1 MDLFTLVAKLTLD
14 KSEYEKGLNDAESEA
29 SSSGGKFTG
38 ILGKVGKAAG
48 TIAKVSAAGIAAG
61 SAVVGVLTKQSV
73 EAYANYEQLVGG
85 VETLFGA
92 GGQSLKEYADSMGMT
107 IEEAQE
113 SYDKLLKAQGEVIRN
128 ADEAYKNAGMSA
140 NEYMET
146 VTSFSAS
153 LIQSLGGDTE
163 KAATYADKAI
173 VDMSDNANKM
183 GTSMESI
190 QNAYQ
195 GFAKQNYTMLD
206 NLKLGYG
213 GTKEEM
219 ERLITDAEGLNS
231 SFKATRDENG
241 NLKMSFA
248 EIVDAIHIVQ
258 DNLGITGTTSKEAAT
273 TIEGS
278 LNMTKAAWN
287 NLIEGFADPDA
298 DLDQYMDNLIIALV
312 GENEGE
318 GLLNNLIPAVERALK
333 GIGEFVAKAA
343 PIIAERLPELIEA
356 ILPSLLE
363 AATALV
369 AGLVQALP
377 TILQVLI
384 DQAPMIISTLI
395 DAIVK
400 TLPLLVELG
409 GQLIEML
416 WDGIEEAFPIIE
428 KAWDDFWNG
437 IAEALGEIWDGIV
450 KSIKDAWENIK
461 KNISDALRKVSET
474 ISNVWNKIKEFISTT
489 LGNISTKFSDIW
501 NKIKTTVTNVVE
513 GVRNAISD
521 KIESAKETVGNILDG
536 IHDKFE
542 SVFDGIKKF
551 VEPIIDW
558 LKGIFDF
565 NWSLPDIQLPHFQ
578 IDWNDLGFGVKIP
591 YISVEW
597 YRKAYENPYMFTQ
610 PTVVGN
616 RGFGDGPGG
625 EIVYGHESLMQDIK
639 SAMGENTEKHLA
651 DIAGMLEEYLPVLS
665 EMRVVLDSGKLV
677 GAMTAEIDAG
687 MGVIAARKRRGN

>member
-14 KSEYEKGLNDAESEA
+14 KSEYEKGLTDAESEA
-29 SSSGGKFTG
+29 SSSGGKFAG

-107 IEEAQE
+107 IEEAQG
-113 SYDKLLKAQGEVIRN
+113 SYQKLMNAQGEVIRN

-163 KAATYADKAI
+163 KAATYADQAI

-213 GTKEEM
+213 GTASEM
-219 ERLITDAEGLNS
+219 KRLITDAEGLNS

-241 NLKMSFA
+241 ELTMSFA
-248 EIVDAIHIVQ
+248 DVVDAIHIVQ
-258 DNLGITGTTSKEAAT
+258 DNLGITGTTSEEAAT

-298 DLDQYMDNLIIALV
+298 DLDQYMNNLIVALV

-333 GIGEFVAKAA
+333 GIGEFVSKAA

-395 DAIVK
+395 DAIVE
-400 TLPLLVELG
+400 TLPLLIELG

-416 WDGIEEAFPIIE
+416 WEGIEAAFPIIE

-437 IAEALGEIWDGIV
+437 ISEALGEIWDGIV

-461 KNISDALRKVSET
+461 KNVSDALNRVST
-474 ISNVWNKIKEFISTT
+474 NISNVWNNIKTTISNVVN
-489 LGNISTKFSDIW
+489 G
-501 NKIKTTVTNVVE
+501 IKTTVTDVWNNIKESITNVVE
-513 GVRNAISD
+513 NIKSAVSEKFENIKTTASNIFDQVKSAITGPIETAKEVVRNL
-521 KIESAKETVGNILDG
+521 IEDIKGFFN
-536 IHDKFE
+536 
-542 SVFDGIKKF
+542 FD
-551 VEPIIDW
+551 W
-558 LKGIFDF
+558 
-565 NWSLPDIQLPHFQ
+565 NLPDLKLPHIYVGSY
-578 IDWNDLGFGVKIP
+578 IDVPVLGTIP
-591 YISVEW
+591 DPFSISVEW
-597 YRKAYENPYMFTQ
+597 YKKAYTNPWMFTK
-610 PTVVGN
+610 PTVMGAY
-616 RGFGDGPGG
+616 GFGDGNGG
-625 EIVYGHESLMQDIK
+625 EMVYGHDNLMTDITNAVK
-639 SAMGENTEKHLA
+639 AGGAGTFAPVINVYTQEGQSNEE
-651 DIAGMLEEYLPVLS
+651 IAKYVMDKLTREY
-665 EMRVVLDSGKLV
+665 ER
-677 GAMTAEIDAG
+677 ATRYA
-687 MGVIAARKRRGN
+687 